1 MILALEGLTLMI
13 EVTLRSQYHRLRITF
28 VLLETFQYRKYSA
41 ANFSRFTQRIRH
53 IVIYS
58 IEKPVVAWISSPTRR
73 DIANKLAHF
82 SSFTLR

>member
-1 MILALEGLTLMI
+1 MILALEGLTLII

-41 ANFSRFTQRIRH
+41 DNFSRFTQRIRH

-58 IEKPVVAWISSPTRR
+58 MENLWLLGYRHPHVVI
-73 DIANKLAHF
+73 
-82 SSFTLR
+82 LRIN